1 MAGAPQQQQ
10 SQQDSGM
17 GALWIAAVVI
27 LVIWGIWH
35 FYHTQIVT
43 FIIHVKLYEAYLVSL
58 FTSSIDPLIQ
68 AIENLTPEAYG
79 TLSVNQVFIVS
90 EKIGK
95 YYQFPILIFSLF
107 AGVYIF
113 KRSPIVQYRQKYTM
127 ETLVTEEEKNWPQ
140 ITPVMKLDL
149 IKMNIDEGPWAS
161 AMTPLQFVKK
171 HKIFKTVPIETAEAI
186 LAHKTKYYV
195 SLFSDQAHRV
205 LSMQMGSLWNGIDAL
220 PIHMQALFS
229 IFAARGAKDSKNSS
243 DLLNQISFS
252 SKSGKLNFSGTASLL
267 KKYRT
272 HKNVQKIISSHAYV
286 LTVLASMLQLAR
298 EDGVLSSADF
308 LWLKPL
314 DRPLWYMLNT
324 VGRKTPF
331 IEVAGAYGHWKA
343 ELEFGYPIIVP
354 MVNEAVKALDAAL
367 KEILYIPEE

>member
-1 MAGAPQQQQ
+1 VAGAPQQQQ

-331 IEVAGAYGHWKA
+331 IEVSHYCSDG
-343 ELEFGYPIIVP
+343 E
-354 MVNEAVKALDAAL
+354 
-367 KEILYIPEE
+367 